1 MRDQEIDLACLVEEG
16 EDLRPMRLRYG
27 VTAAEA
33 SQHEPLDVGL
43 NQEEVDLTVDDD
55 GTWDDVE
62 PQNRVVVATHSSG
75 LPDDLDE
82 EQVAPAAEHDAMHV
96 MDA

>member
-27 VTAAEA
+27 ITAAEA
-33 SQHEPLDVGL
+33 SRHESLDVSL
-43 NQEEVDLTVDDD
+43 NQEEVDLSVGDDRI
-55 GTWDDVE
+55 WDDAE
-62 PQNRVVVATHSSG
+62 PEDRGVVTTHPSG

-82 EQVAPAAEHDAMHV
+82 QQVAPAAEHDAMHV
-96 MDA
+96 MDD

>member
-1 MRDQEIDLACLVEEG
+1 MRDQEIDLACLAEEG

-27 VTAAEA
+27 VTADEA
-33 SQHEPLDVGL
+33 SHHEPLDVSL
-43 NQEEVDLTVDDD
+43 NQEEVELTVDDD

-62 PQNRVVVATHSSG
+62 PEEGGVVRTHLSQ

-82 EQVAPAAEHDAMHV
+82 EQVAPAAEHDAMHIV
-96 MDA
+96 GA

>member
-1 MRDQEIDLACLVEEG
+1 MRDQETDLACLVEEE

-33 SQHEPLDVGL
+33 SQHEPLDVSL

-55 GTWDDVE
+55 GTWDDAE
-62 PQNRVVVATHSSG
+62 PEDRGVVATRVSG

-96 MDA
+96 IDT